1 MRPHY
6 TNYFKGID
14 HFKDT
19 RMKLVTTENID
30 EIKQI
35 LLEIPEKYS
44 NNLIV

>member
-6 TNYFKGID
+6 TNYFKGIE

-19 RMKLVTTENID
+19 RMKLVTSENIE

-35 LLEIPEKYS
+35 LTEIPEKFS
-44 NNLIV
+44 NTLQY